1 MCYSIVEINSG
12 RTGQASCGSDMVSSS
27 FEGGWQDFP
36 MEDIRIVL
44 GNQSVLMRDML
55 RRTIGGIQGLRI
67 VGETDQM
74 KEIEGV
80 VEKRDADWAIV
91 SLPAGN
97 VIPDVLDDLL
107 ARQEDLSLLAI
118 SNSGKMVKVRKM
130 ALQDDSYQEMSL
142 DDFTQLLLHK
152 LKLHH

>member
-1 MCYSIVEINSG
+1 
-12 RTGQASCGSDMVSSS
+12 
-27 FEGGWQDFP
+27 

-55 RRTIGGIQGLRI
+55 SRTIRRIEGLRI
-67 VGETDQM
+67 VGEADQM
-74 KEIEGV
+74 NDIEGV
-80 VEKRDADWAIV
+80 VEEQEADWAIV
-91 SLPAGN
+91 TLPGGD
-97 VIPDVLDDLL
+97 VVPDVLDDLL
-107 ARQEDLSLLAI
+107 TRQENLSLLAI

-152 LKLHH
+152 LNFHH